1 MGGGSSGVTQ
11 EVCSETSG
19 SKASEY
25 VRIILIVEAQ
35 AVIHSWRVLYR
46 NRVHCRQGNRSHT

>member
-1 MGGGSSGVTQ
+1 MTQ

-35 AVIHSWRVLYR
+35 AVLHSWRVLYR
-46 NRVHCRQGNRSHT
+46 NRVHCRQGNRSHA